1 MCVEEG
7 RIQMGSSLFFGERRE
22 RQWNVWNEPGIVR
35 LIHRIV
41 KKQNSLVEGTNQ
53 MKLLYFTPHQIRHT
67 YTTLAYEAGADEKE
81 VSMRLGHSSELV
93 TRDTYTHLRG
103 KMKKEQEAVIN
114 KIRIS

>member
-1 MCVEEG
+1 
-7 RIQMGSSLFFGERRE
+7 MGSSLFFGERRE